1 MIQRTARAT
10 LAAVA
15 AVMTLAACSFISPFA
30 GERATE
36 KLDVPPPPAGIGDD
50 LGAAPTAPVRSPPE
64 AVPPPAQPAPTSQ
77 GVPPLAEA
85 AGPILEWHTVLDAD
99 AVRVEFIDGTSHYRV
114 ERVTLLGPAGA
125 AIASGPLVR
134 EVQRSYGYSRG
145 DYPPGAVGVDV
156 FGGSSTGVGVSLGT
170 AASRGGPSYTGA
182 PKTRTRTRIVLPD
195 PTAYRTDAKAWK
207 IAVELIDSAGETSL
221 VELPAPSP

>member
-1 MIQRTARAT
+1 MSQRTARTT

-15 AVMTLAACSFISPFA
+15 AAMTLAACSFNSPFA
-30 GERATE
+30 GERAME

-50 LGAAPTAPVRSPPE
+50 SGPAPMAPVPAPAEAAPPR
-64 AVPPPAQPAPTSQ
+64 AQPASSPQ
-77 GVPPLAEA
+77 AVRPLAEP
-85 AGPILEWHTVLDAD
+85 AGPSLEWRTAFDTN
-99 AVRVEFIDGTSHYRV
+99 AVRVELIDGTSHYRV

-156 FGGSSTGVGVSLGT
+156 FGGSSSGVGVALGT

-182 PKTRTRTRIVLPD
+182 PKTRTRARIDLPD
-195 PTAYRTDAKAWK
+195 PAAYRTGAKAWK

-221 VELPAPSP
+221 IELPAPSP